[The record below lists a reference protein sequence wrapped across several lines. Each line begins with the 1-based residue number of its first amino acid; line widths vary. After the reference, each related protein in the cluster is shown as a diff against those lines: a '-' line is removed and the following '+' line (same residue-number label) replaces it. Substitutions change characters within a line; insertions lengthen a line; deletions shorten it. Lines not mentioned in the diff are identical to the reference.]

1 MTRPYARPHGD
12 AKLNSYNTHQAFDR
26 ASLTAT
32 VSYLSPATG
41 RQPQTGAASR
51 TTSIK
56 LGCGQVKDQC
66 TSASVAASQRCSG
79 DFDLLR
85 APRGV
90 GQRLRDVLGFK
101 IWILETISS
110 RVPPVSPIGTNGE
123 VGAAVCVDEEAASED
138 PRAGGDDRVHP
149 ASVRAR
155 VLLVGEEDVRI
166 GLRVNRPAA

>member
-1 MTRPYARPHGD
+1 MTRPYARPPT
-12 AKLNSYNTHQAFDR
+12 ATPSSTATTPTKRSTVP
-26 ASLTAT
+26 LTAT

-41 RQPQTGAASR
+41 RQPQTRAASR
-51 TTSIK
+51 TTSIT
-56 LGCGQVKDQC
+56 LRGGQVEDRC
-66 TSASVAASQRCSG
+66 TSASIAASQRCSG

-138 PRAGGDDRVHP
+138 LRTGGDDRVHP

-155 VLLVGEEDVRI
+155 VLLVGEEGVRI
-166 GLRVNRPAA
+166 GLTNRPAA